1 MSRSRASIFACAAS
15 LCSAVPTVGFV
26 LYAVLGLIMCL
37 LFGYVGGSVSFT
49 LGYLVLDRKGSTYP
63 LRVADTPLF
72 RAFIIR
78 EAIKD

>member
-1 MSRSRASIFACAAS
+1 
-15 LCSAVPTVGFV
+15 
-26 LYAVLGLIMCL
+26 